1 MAKKYISFLD
11 TGDYQPCKFKLSDA
25 FISTDVT
32 FIQEAIIKALC
43 MEFTEEDAICI
54 FVTEEAKEKHLENLI
69 GQLKLLDLKCKIIH
83 VVIKYS
89 KNQDDIW
96 SLFHTLNASIDNQ
109 DSVIFDLTYYRYVP
123 VRFFLILNSHGLT
136 QMTVEGI
143 YYGAYEART
152 ADNVIPIFDMLDI
165 YSVLCWA
172 DVVNFFIT
180 SASEYNPHPFFSS
193 DTGEISDSILRVFRK
208 MNYFGG
214 LRIFEGDI
222 FSDCL
227 KKLSVY
233 KNSADITPSLL
244 PVFDSIYKR
253 INDFR
258 DKSFLSFIPRVEY
271 YIDDDRPE
279 KAISML
285 EEGIIKFLLFQK
297 GIDFNNSGLWDLLG
311 NILACTS
318 ALKLR
323 EWKTES

>member
-11 TGDYQPCKFKLSDA
+11 TGDYQPCKFKLSDT

-69 GQLKLLDLKCKIIH
+69 GQLKLLDLKCKIIP

-89 KNQDDIW
+89 KIQDDIW
-96 SLFHTLNASIDNQ
+96 SLCHALDASIDNQ
-109 DSVIFDLTYYRYVP
+109 DSVIFDLTYFRYVP
-123 VRFFLILNSHGLT
+123 ISFFSILNNLDLK
-136 QMTVEGI
+136 QITVEGI
-143 YYGAYEART
+143 YYGAYEVRT
-152 ADNVIPIFDMLDI
+152 EDNVIPIFDMLDI

-172 DVVNFFIT
+172 TVVNSFIRHGIENKI
-180 SASEYNPHPFFSS
+180 SPLSS

-233 KNSADITPSLL
+233 KNSVDINPSLL
-244 PVFDSIYKR
+244 PVFNSIDER
-253 INDFR
+253 IKDFR
-258 DKSFLSFIPRVEY
+258 DKSFLSFILRVKY

-297 GIDFNNSGLWDLLG
+297 GIDFNNSGLWNLLG

-323 EWKTES
+323 EWKTAS